1 MKKVSIVVPCYNEEK
16 TITQLLDGIRLQQYP
31 IEELEVI
38 IADGFSED
46 GTRAVISKYQQEHPD
61 LLINVVDNDL
71 RTISSGLNTAI
82 KSASGEFIIRL
93 DAHSIPHRDYV
104 ARCIQ
109 ALQDNLGQN
118 IGGVWNVQ
126 PGNSSWIA
134 KSIAAAGSHPLGVGD
149 AGYRYATEIAYVD
162 TVPFGA
168 YRREL
173 IENIGYYDETLLT
186 NEDYE
191 LNVRIRQSGGKILLD
206 PAIQST
212 YFARSSLSALARQY
226 WRYGYWKAQMLRK
239 YPETIRLR
247 QALPPL
253 FVLGLLLLL
262 LIAPFSSLVG
272 YMLLGILAV
281 YFGILFLT
289 SIGIALQKK
298 NGAFIMGIPLAV
310 TVMHFCWGG
319 GFLYNL
325 VNPKRIH

>member
-1 MKKVSIVVPCYNEEK
+1 MKTVSIIVPCYNEEK
-16 TITQLLDGIRLQQYP
+16 TIAQLLEGIQLQQYP
-31 IEELEVI
+31 IEELEVV

-46 GTRAVISKYQQEHPD
+46 GTRGVISRYKQEHQD
-61 LLINVVDNDL
+61 LSITVVDNEL
-71 RTISSGLNTAI
+71 RTIPSGLNAAI

-93 DAHSIPHRDYV
+93 DAHSIPNRDYV
-104 ARCIQ
+104 ARCVK

-118 IGGVWNVQ
+118 VGGVWKVQ
-126 PGNSSWIA
+126 PGDSSWIA

-149 AGYRYATEIAYVD
+149 AGYRYATESAYVD
-162 TVPFGA
+162 TIPFGA

-173 IENIGYYDETLLT
+173 IEKIGYYNETLLT

-191 LNVRIRQSGGKILLD
+191 LNVRIRQAGGKILLD

-212 YFARSSLSALARQY
+212 YFARSSLSALAQQY
-226 WRYGYWKAQMLRK
+226 WRYGFWKAQMLRK

-253 FVLGLLLLL
+253 FVLGILLLL
-262 LIAPFSSLVG
+262 LIAPFSFLVG
-272 YMLLGILAV
+272 YLLLGILAL